1 MVQSY
6 VLFLRNAIYI
16 QFWQPYGKQ
25 YVRWKQCLFK
35 QCLFK
40 PGVMMDCLGAREGAR
55 LRFAKAVCTD
65 SMVV

>member
-25 YVRWKQCLFK
+25 YVCWK